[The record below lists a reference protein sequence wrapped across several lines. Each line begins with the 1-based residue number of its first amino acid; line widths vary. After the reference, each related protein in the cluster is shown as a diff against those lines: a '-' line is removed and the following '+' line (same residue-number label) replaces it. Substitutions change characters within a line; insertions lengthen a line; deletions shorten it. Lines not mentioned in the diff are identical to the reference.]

1 MRQGKNRL
9 DTHIFSNVVFKP
21 VFSTEI
27 WTVISSM
34 KTSQSYKKYLQIPP
48 TTLQPV
54 AFPEGGEL
62 KKKGA

>member
-9 DTHIFSNVVFKP
+9 DTHTFSNVVFKP

-34 KTSQSYKKYLQIPP
+34 KNISELQEIPP
-48 TTLQPV
+48 NSAYHPTTSG
-54 AFPEGGEL
+54 FP
-62 KKKGA
+62 